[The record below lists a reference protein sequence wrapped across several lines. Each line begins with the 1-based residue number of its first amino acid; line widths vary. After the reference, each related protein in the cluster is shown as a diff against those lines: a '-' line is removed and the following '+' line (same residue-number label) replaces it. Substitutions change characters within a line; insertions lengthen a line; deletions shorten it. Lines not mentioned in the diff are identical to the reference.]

1 MSSIIISADNDSR
14 ELTIIFGIEESEDLI
29 NWIPVEGN
37 HIKTIDVSEAKR
49 FHGFVLE
56 KLVDLFL
63 TFSCLIMMA

>member
-1 MSSIIISADNDSR
+1 VSSIIISADNDSR

-56 KLVDLFL
+56 K
-63 TFSCLIMMA
+63 

>member
-1 MSSIIISADNDSR
+1 VSSIIISADNDSR

-37 HIKTIDVSEAKR
+37 HIKTIDVSEGKR

-56 KLVDLFL
+56 K
-63 TFSCLIMMA
+63 